1 MTRRRRY
8 RVLSLLAYSML
19 GTSGCY
25 GGEISTAEAPLAPHG
40 DASVL
45 DRDPF
50 DAGAPSNDSD
60 ASAPQ
65 ADQPQVPEGFTL
77 SVYARDLGNAG
88 ILSTHGGH
96 VYLTRP
102 EHGDVLRLVDADRDG
117 GAESYVTELSHLTGV
132 HGIAFHEDTG
142 YVATP
147 NSVYSTLVAADGS
160 LGYPCGI
167 MGELPDGGQH
177 PQRTLQIGPDHKLY
191 ISVASNPEHT
201 TILRAELD
209 GSKRTVFARGMQ
221 PTIGFG
227 WHPLTHALWGRDQS
241 EWLDLTFY
249 QGDSF
254 ADLYM
259 NDAFVAVR
267 GRGVQRMRHHT
278 DNGAIAVE
286 AFVTGVT
293 MDERASVAVAPDG
306 ALLFT
311 DAERGSV
318 YRVQAS
324 D

>member
-1 MTRRRRY
+1 
-8 RVLSLLAYSML
+8 LLAYSML
-19 GTSGCY
+19 GISACHAGETSA
-25 GGEISTAEAPLAPHG
+25 AEASLAPHG
-40 DASVL
+40 DAGVL

-50 DAGAPSNDSD
+50 DAGAPSNDAD
-60 ASAPQ
+60 SAAPEH
-65 ADQPQVPEGFTL
+65 DPPQVPEGFTL
-77 SVYARDLGNAG
+77 SIYARDLGNAG
-88 ILSTHGGH
+88 VLRTHGEH

-102 EHGDVLRLVDADRDG
+102 ERGDVLRLVDADRDG
-117 GAESYVTELSHLTGV
+117 VAESHVTELSHLTGV

-160 LGYPCGI
+160 LGFPCGI

-177 PQRTLQIGPDHKLY
+177 PQRTLDVGPDHKLY

-201 TILRAELD
+201 TLLRAELD
-209 GSKRTVFARGMQ
+209 GSERRVFARGLQ

-227 WHPLTHALWGRDQS
+227 WHPLTNALWGRDQS
-241 EWLDLTFY
+241 GWLDLTFY
-249 QGDSF
+249 EGDSF
-254 ADLYM
+254 AELYR

-267 GRGVQRMRHHT
+267 GQGVQRMKP
-278 DNGAIAVE
+278 DPDGAARGVE
-286 AFVTGVT
+286 ELVAEEFVTGIA
-293 MDERASVAVAPDG
+293 MHERASLAVAPDG

-311 DAERGSV
+311 DAERGYV